1 MSCCVQC
8 ASCVAS
14 TVALN
19 VTYLISVWLVPPR
32 LSGCR
37 FSSLVVVSVLAASPN
52 GSKTKQNET
61 NQNKN
66 TQQVRFS
73 ICVILLSVVIFYEY
87 ITTPK
92 AMHTHTD
99 THTQT
104 DTHTCM
110 HICQCK
116 CVSAWLHR
124 CHQFYLT
131 SVPFRITRF
140 NVSLKCVNELT
151 IRGSQAPLSPPTH
164 SHLCTARVWGHKL
177 GTIHTNN
184 DRP

>member
-1 MSCCVQC
+1 MS
-8 ASCVAS
+8 
-14 TVALN
+14 L
-19 VTYLISVWLVPPR
+19 VWCPVCLV
-32 LSGCR
+32 CR
-37 FSSLVVVSVLAASPN
+37 FDSCTPCHFFDFTVISAPLSCLAVVLPVSWLSRCSHEN
-52 GSKTKQNET
+52 KTKQNET

-92 AMHTHTD
+92 AMHRHTR
-99 THTQT
+99 
-104 DTHTCM
+104 THTCM

-131 SVPFRITRF
+131 SAPFRITRF
-140 NVSLKCVNELT
+140 NVFLKCVNELT
-151 IRGSQAPLSPPTH
+151 IRASEAPLRPSLSPYALTPMH
-164 SHLCTARVWGHKL
+164 STCVGA
-177 GTIHTNN
+177 
-184 DRP
+184 